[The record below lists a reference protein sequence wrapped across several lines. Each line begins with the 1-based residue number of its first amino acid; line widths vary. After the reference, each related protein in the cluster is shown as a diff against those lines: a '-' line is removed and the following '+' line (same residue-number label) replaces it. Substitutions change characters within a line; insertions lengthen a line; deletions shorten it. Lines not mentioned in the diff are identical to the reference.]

1 MEKISLAIRFDY
13 SENRKNPEDVLV
25 ILSEYVRFYR
35 NIGFIVL
42 DSINEKDCALFDL
55 VSLQNGSAIAWIRC
69 RFNKWNDF
77 IFNSAE
83 ELANSLDSNGEV
95 STFEDLDK
103 ISNDLS
109 DFIVKNTEQKIKIE
123 PCIDIEQLGKVLS
136 DFSTLNLKLLSDESA
151 SIGRGHPEETASAK
165 FKTLNKNFVF
175 NDNVIDMFHSEVKH
189 HKRKSKFYVHVPV
202 NKGNTVWRLEELAT
216 ENKFTAKVVNS
227 SWLDDYQSG
236 VIDPIGPKDLMEAVV
251 EYDEVI
257 SKDNRKK
264 KSLKIKNAKIIDI
277 IDIVRSKGKQDD
289 FF

>member
-83 ELANSLDSNGEV
+83 ELANSLDSNEEV

-109 DFIVKNTEQKIKIE
+109 DFIVKNTDQKIKIE

-264 KSLKIKNAKIIDI
+264 KILKIKNAKIIDI

>member
-109 DFIVKNTEQKIKIE
+109 DFIVKNTDQKIKIE

-264 KSLKIKNAKIIDI
+264 KILKIKNAKIIDI